1 MTRIAVGLR
10 AQHRTPSQF
19 QTLEEINPL
28 QTTLFRTG
36 YCKHESRLALRSAE
50 IRPLFR
56 RFVKCIELKTLDS
69 FYTSLTPPH
78 STDTPVEPPQGR
90 FSASRPQS
98 TSAEPKPSERI
109 ESITTA
115 HRTLPSSSHPVAV
128 ALLDFGRAALPSPC
142 LHTAG
147 PGQVV
152 PSDQTTKSI
161 ITNNEHLPSL

>member
-1 MTRIAVGLR
+1 MRVGLPYDLLR
-10 AQHRTPSQF
+10 LGPCSEDLWNALSLKPSIHF
-19 QTLEEINPL
+19 ILLSP
-28 QTTLFRTG
+28 
-36 YCKHESRLALRSAE
+36 SATQ
-50 IRPLFR
+50 R
-56 RFVKCIELKTLDS
+56 
-69 FYTSLTPPH
+69 
-78 STDTPVEPPQGR
+78 TPVEPPQGR

-109 ESITTA
+109 EWITTA

-128 ALLDFGRAALPSPC
+128 ALLVFGRAALPSPC

-161 ITNNEHLPSL
+161 ITNNEHLPSLWCCLVCSQCSACLLIQADVLLASTDLCY